1 VTFTD
6 TFTTLTPQVSTRKW
20 GVLSTPCGP
29 TQDQK
34 DLAVQ
39 SDPPPHD
46 RLRQI
51 MEMFHQFGETMISAD
66 SLREAIE
73 DGDFEANGFA
83 RNREEAQELGQ
94 ALVEH
99 GLVFDR
105 NIRSLTLAGT
115 GSRKTARTARHNAD
129 LDNAVLNIVTA
140 TPGLNTTEVPEKG
153 DLSRNQSEENLNHE
167 PGNRR

>member
-1 VTFTD
+1 MN
-6 TFTTLTPQVSTRKW
+6 
-20 GVLSTPCGP
+20 
-29 TQDQK
+29 QDR
-34 DLAVQ
+34 
-39 SDPPPHD
+39 D
-46 RLRQI
+46 RLQDI

-73 DGDFEANGFA
+73 CGDFEANGFA
-83 RNREEAQELGQ
+83 LNRKEAQELGQ

-99 GLVFDR
+99 GLVSR
-105 NIRSLTLAGT
+105 NTRSLTLAGT